1 MKKNIKAVLACT
13 AALVIAG
20 GGYAVLM
27 LTGANE
33 DSGNSSTSSI
43 AENSISVPTELFS
56 FEKTD
61 IIRINRGRK
70 CVRFR
75 QIRSD

>member
-33 DSGNSSTSSI
+33 R
-43 AENSISVPTELFS
+43 FWK
-56 FEKTD
+56 FFHF
-61 IIRINRGRK
+61 IN
-70 CVRFR
+70 C
-75 QIRSD
+75 